1 MKQYFDF
8 KTINDLS
15 KMQILLKEFSL
26 QMDKIGLRSLSL
38 RKVKLVIEEL
48 FANIIKYGY
57 RDMKESIIELKVI
70 PNRKSL
76 RIEICDNGIPFD
88 PTLIR
93 EHTVA
98 NSVEDLKIGG
108 LGLIIVRKSCRRM
121 KYKRYDN
128 KNFLSLT
135 VAVCFENKEN

>member
-26 QMDKIGLRSLSL
+26 QMDRIGLSPLSL

-48 FANIIKYGY
+48 FANIIKYGH
-57 RDMKESIIELKVI
+57 RDMQESIIELRVI
-70 PNRKSL
+70 PNCKSL

-135 VAVCFENKEN
+135 VAVCFKNK

>member
-8 KTINDLS
+8 KTTNDLF
-15 KMQILLKEFSL
+15 KIQMLLNEFSL
-26 QMDKIGLRSLSL
+26 QMDSIRLSALSL

-48 FANIIKYGY
+48 LTNTIKYGY
-57 RDMKESIIELKVI
+57 KDSKEGIIELKII

-76 RIEICDNGIPFD
+76 RIEVIDDGNPFD

-98 NSVEDLKIGG
+98 NSIADLKIGG
-108 LGLIIVRKSCRRM
+108 LGLIIVRKSCSRM
-121 KYKRYDN
+121 KYKRCGN

-135 VAVCFENKEN
+135 ISVFFEE